1 MTSPTQKRGTFS
13 LVLSTLRYL
22 PITRRYLPY
31 IVFFMVAGIACI
43 VAEPYI
49 YKLLFDK
56 IELIGKQILPWIAIK
71 QEFLTILLVW

>member
-1 MTSPTQKRGTFS
+1 M
-13 LVLSTLRYL
+13 
-22 PITRRYLPY
+22 I
-31 IVFFMVAGIACI
+31 AGIACI

-56 IELIGKQILPWIAIK
+56 IELIGKQVLPWVAIK